1 MTDEQMEELLRRLGR
16 ENQAE
21 AQKAWLTLKMQDRR
35 N

>member
-1 MTDEQMEELLRRLGR
+1 MTDKQMEELLRRLGR

-21 AQKAWLTLKMQDRR
+21 AQKAWLTLKMQQRR

>member
-1 MTDEQMEELLRRLGR
+1 MTSKEMNELLHRLGR

-21 AQKAWLTLKMQDRR
+21 AQKAWLTLKMQERR

>member
-1 MTDEQMEELLRRLGR
+1 MTNKQMEELLHRLGR

-21 AQKAWLTLKMQDRR
+21 AMRAYLALKVQQRR

>member
-1 MTDEQMEELLRRLGR
+1 MTDKQMEELLHRLAR

-21 AQKAWLTLKMQDRR
+21 AMKAYLLLKVQQQR

>member
-1 MTDEQMEELLRRLGR
+1 MTNKQMEELLQRLGR

-21 AQKAWLTLKMQDRR
+21 AMKAWLTLKTQERR